1 MAKIQKK
8 AFCFSLWNDH
18 SDLAGG
24 FSRQDNMLLGHIKH
38 SALSQPARFT
48 TMFRLKNQNS
58 AHLVHTL
65 IQQPC
70 LCLMKGGGEKSLIP

>member
-18 SDLAGG
+18 NDLAGG
-24 FSRQDNMLLGHIKH
+24 FSR
-38 SALSQPARFT
+38 SQPARFT

-70 LCLMKGGGEKSLIP
+70 LCLMKGGGGDP